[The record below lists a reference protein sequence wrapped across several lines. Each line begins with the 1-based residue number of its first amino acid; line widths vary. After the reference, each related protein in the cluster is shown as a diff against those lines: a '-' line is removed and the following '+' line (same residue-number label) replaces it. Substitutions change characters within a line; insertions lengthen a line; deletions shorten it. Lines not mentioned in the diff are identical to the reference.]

1 MNSLAFAI
9 AIALQQT
16 AAVLDVPKSLLK
28 TPPATNQVLA
38 RVNGQEIKASDVEAL
53 MWEWR
58 KADVVNDLITYQI
71 VKGAATKAN
80 VGAADEEVLKEVQ
93 ALLDGI
99 KQTLP
104 AGQTLQQAMEQEG
117 TAPSRIFVRVKTE
130 VLLRKLIL
138 KDFQQKDY
146 VKIST
151 IVIKPGSASS
161 ADVKVALE
169 KADKTYGRLTGG
181 EKWDD
186 VLLSVTDEA
195 RARASLGSVGWRPI
209 ALFPETV
216 RKDME
221 SLKKTGFTKPAATQN
236 GIQIFRLDAFGK
248 DATAAELQELQESY
262 VGGQRQQFM
271 AKLRADAKV
280 EKF

>member
-1 MNSLAFAI
+1 MNSLAVALTI
-9 AIALQQT
+9 AFQQAT
-16 AAVLDVPKSLLK
+16 AFLDVPKSLLK

-38 RVNGQEIKASDVEAL
+38 RVNGQEIKASDVEAM

-58 KADVVNDLITYQI
+58 KADVVNDLITYAI
-71 VKGAATKAN
+71 VKNAAAKLN
-80 VGAADEEVLKEVQ
+80 VSTGDEEVFKEVQ

-99 KQTLP
+99 KQALP
-104 AGQTLQQAMEQEG
+104 QGQTLQQAMEQEG
-117 TAPSRIFVRVKTE
+117 TAPSRIFIRVKTE
-130 VLLRKLIL
+130 ILLRKMIL
-138 KDFQQKDY
+138 TGFQQKDY

-151 IVIKPGSASS
+151 IVIKAASASS

-181 EKWDD
+181 EDWDL
-186 VLLSVTDEA
+186 VLLSVTDDEKA
-195 RARASLGSVGWRPI
+195 RSSRGMVGWRPV

-216 RKDME
+216 RKEMD
-221 SLKKTGFTKPAATQN
+221 SVKKNGYTKPAQTQN
-236 GIQIFRLDAFGK
+236 GIQVFRINAHGK

-262 VGGQRQQFM
+262 VAGQRSQVM